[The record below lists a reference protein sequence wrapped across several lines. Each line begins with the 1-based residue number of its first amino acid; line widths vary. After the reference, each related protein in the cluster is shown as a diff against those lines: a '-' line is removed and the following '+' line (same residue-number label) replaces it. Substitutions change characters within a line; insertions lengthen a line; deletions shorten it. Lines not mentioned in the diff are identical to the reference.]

1 MVDSTKKIEAF
12 TKRLR
17 TRLIAVIMLAVMC
30 AGTVFAATSVS
41 YTVTVIDDGVESSIV
56 TTRSTPE
63 EVLAQAEIT
72 LAATDKADFSEFASG
87 KDSVITIYRTHTVTV
102 TDGEGKVTEVTTAGT
117 VADAVAKAG
126 VVLGENQLLN
136 YSATSI
142 LKDGMAIGVLRKA
155 NITITADGEEYTK
168 VLTVAT
174 VADALEAMGIVLGP
188 DDETE
193 PAYDAHILG
202 DTEIVVH
209 RVTYSERTTNEAVP
223 YETET
228 QKTSTMFTNESVTVR
243 EGVNGERTV
252 TYRDK
257 YVDGKLAEST
267 EIASTTITEP
277 VNEIVKVGTKKYYSS
292 IKLTA
297 GKPIS
302 GFATP
307 DWIEFDSNGLP
318 TNYKSVIEGKAAAYT
333 GGVSTSTGKKP
344 QPGYIAVDPNQIP
357 YGTEMYIVS
366 LDGKY
371 IYGYCIAADTG
382 GFVQKKTFT
391 CDLYMNALEECYQ
404 WGARQVRIYIF

>member
-72 LAATDKADFSEFASG
+72 LAATDKADFSEFAIG

-136 YSATSI
+136 YSATSP
-142 LKDGMAIGVLRKA
+142 LKEGMAIGVLRKA
-155 NITITADGEEYTK
+155 NITITADGKEYTR

-228 QKTSTMFTNESVTVR
+228 QKSATMFTNESVTVR

-344 QPGYIAVDPNQIP
+344 QPGYIAVDPKQIP

-391 CDLYMNALEECYQ
+391 CDLYMNTLEECYQ

>member
-17 TRLIAVIMLAVMC
+17 TRLIAVILLAVMC

-72 LAATDKADFSEFASG
+72 LAATDKADLSEFASG

-102 TDGEGKVTEVTTAGT
+102 TDGEGNVTKVTTAGT

-126 VVLGENQLLN
+126 VVLGENQSLN
-136 YSATSI
+136 YSATAL
-142 LKDGMAIGVLRKA
+142 LKEGMAIGVLRKA
-155 NITITADGEEYTK
+155 NITITADGEEYTR

-202 DTEIVVH
+202 DTKIAVY

-228 QKTSTMFTNESVTVR
+228 QKSSTMFTNESVTVR

-267 EIASTTITEP
+267 ELSSTTISEP
-277 VNEIVKVGTKKYYSS
+277 VSKIVKVGTKKYYSS

-307 DWIEFDSNGLP
+307 DWIKFDSNGLP

-333 GGVSTSTGKKP
+333 GGVSTATGKKP
-344 QPGYIAVDPNQIP
+344 QPGYIAVNPKQIP

-382 GFVQKKTFT
+382 GFVQRKTFT
-391 CDLYMNALEECYQ
+391 CDLYMNTLEECYQ

>member
-1 MVDSTKKIEAF
+1 MVDSTKKIEAL

-17 TRLIAVIMLAVMC
+17 TRLIAVVLLAVMC

-41 YTVTVIDDGVESSIV
+41 YTVTVIDDGVEFSVV

-72 LAATDKADFSEFASG
+72 LAATDKADFSKFASG
-87 KDSVITIYRTHTVTV
+87 KDCVITIYRTHNVTV
-102 TDGEGKVTEVTTAGT
+102 TDGEGNVTAVTLAGT

-126 VVLGENQLLN
+126 VVLGENQSLN
-136 YSATSI
+136 YSAESP
-142 LKDGMAIGVLRKA
+142 LKEGMAIGVLRKA
-155 NITITADGEEYTK
+155 NITITADGKEYTK

-174 VADALEAMGIVLGP
+174 VADAIDAMGIVLGP

-193 PAYDAHILG
+193 PAYDSHILG
-202 DTEIVVH
+202 DTTIAVH

-228 QKTSTMFTNESVTVR
+228 QKTSTMFTHESVTVR

-307 DWIEFDSNGLP
+307 DWIKFDENGLP
-318 TNYKSVIEGKAAAYT
+318 TNYKSIIEGKAAAYT
-333 GGVSTSTGKKP
+333 GGVSTATGKKP
-344 QPGYIAVDPNQIP
+344 QPGYIAVDPKQIP

-382 GFVQKKTFT
+382 GFVQRKTFT
-391 CDLYMNALEECYQ
+391 CDLYMNTLEECYQ

>member
-102 TDGEGKVTEVTTAGT
+102 TDGEGNVTEVTTAGT

-174 VADALEAMGIVLGP
+174 VADALEAMGIVLDP

-391 CDLYMNALEECYQ
+391 CDLYMNTLEECYQ

>member
-102 TDGEGKVTEVTTAGT
+102 TDGEGNVTEVTTAGT

-307 DWIEFDSNGLP
+307 DWIKFDENGLP
-318 TNYKSVIEGKAAAYT
+318 TNYKSIIEGKAAAYT
-333 GGVSTSTGKKP
+333 GGVSTATGKKP
-344 QPGYIAVDPNQIP
+344 QPGYIAVDPKQIP

-382 GFVQKKTFT
+382 GFVQRKTFT
-391 CDLYMNALEECYQ
+391 CDLYMNTLEECYQ